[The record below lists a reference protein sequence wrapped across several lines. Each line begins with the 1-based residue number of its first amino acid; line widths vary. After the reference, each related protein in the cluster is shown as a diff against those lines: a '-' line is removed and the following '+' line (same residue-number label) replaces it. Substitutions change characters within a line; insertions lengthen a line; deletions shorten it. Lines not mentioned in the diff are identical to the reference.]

1 MARVKSRAN
10 GDGDVFPRKNKAG
23 RITSYRG
30 AYVGLDSKRRYVSGK
45 TKTEAREALAA
56 ARADAA
62 GGVVL
67 DAGKLTVAEYLER
80 WLLDCLT
87 PLVDSGKME
96 HSTYVRYAGIVD
108 RHLSPTLGRK
118 KLRDLTRTEVRAL
131 YAAKGEEL
139 SARSVDYIH
148 VTLQKALSQAM
159 RDDLIPRN
167 VATGERPR
175 SSRSQEEIKA
185 LSSEQVRALLVA
197 ARGTRNEALYVVAV
211 RTGLRQGEL
220 LGLKWPDVDL
230 AGRRLSVR
238 RALKVTDHGL
248 DFGPPKN
255 NASRRSVPLSKT
267 AVAALRAHRTRQ
279 NEERLRLGD
288 LWQDYNLVFPNRV
301 GKPLDH
307 GNLYYREYKPLLQ
320 RVGLGDEGFTFHS
333 MRHTFATEL
342 FNQRKRPK
350 IIQALLGHS
359 SITQTMDTYSHL
371 LDDVDDD
378 EVGGLDEA
386 FGQGCAK

>member
-1 MARVKSRAN
+1 MGKKKSRAN
-10 GDGDVFPRKNKAG
+10 GEGDVFPRKNKAG

-30 AYVGLDSKRRYVSGK
+30 AYVGPDGKRRYVSGK
-45 TKTEAREALAA
+45 TKTEAREALAT
-56 ARADAA
+56 ARAEAA

-80 WLLDCLT
+80 WLSDCLT
-87 PLVDSGKME
+87 PLVKSGKME
-96 HSTYVRYAGIVD
+96 HSTYVRYAGIVNN
-108 RHLSPTLGRK
+108 HISPTIGRK
-118 KLRDLTRTEVRAL
+118 KLRDLSRAEVRAL
-131 YAAKGEEL
+131 YSAKGKEL
-139 SARSVDYIH
+139 SPRSVDYIH

-159 RDDLIPRN
+159 RDDLITRN

-175 SSRSQEEIKA
+175 SSRNQEEIKA
-185 LSSEQVRALLVA
+185 LSSERVRALLVA

-220 LGLKWPDVDL
+220 LGLKWRDVDL

-267 AVAALRAHRTRQ
+267 AMAVLQAHRTRQ
-279 NEERLRLGD
+279 NEERLRLGE
-288 LWQDYNLVFPNRV
+288 LWQDHDLVFPNRV
-301 GKPLDH
+301 GKPMDH
-307 GNLYYREYKPLLQ
+307 GNLYDREYKPLLE
-320 RVGLGDEGFTFHS
+320 RAGLGDEGFTFHS
-333 MRHTFATEL
+333 LRHTFATEL

-350 IIQALLGHS
+350 IIQSLLGHS

-371 LDDVDDD
+371 LDDVDDA
-378 EVGGLDEA
+378 EIGGLDEA
-386 FGQGCAK
+386 FG